1 MELRGAFDPWERSQL
16 PPEYAA
22 ALEGKKA
29 GDLAGPFRIEDPRR
43 GAKFVVVSMLTSV
56 EGGDFT
62 IDDLRERIRDQLSQ
76 EKAMRRM
83 LDQLRQTTYVSIR
96 I

>member
-1 MELRGAFDPWERSQL
+1 
-16 PPEYAA
+16 
-22 ALEGKKA
+22 
-29 GDLAGPFRIEDPRR
+29 
-43 GAKFVVVSMLTSV
+43 MLTSV

-62 IDDLRERIRDQLSQ
+62 IDDLRERIREQLSQ